1 MVFMGA
7 TRNGHYIN
15 SLSSSAVALTPSLVF
30 LEHPVAIQLSLSQ
43 SVTVEHTSSA
53 DAASLTPTQRTMV
66 FKIFKLLKKCNYFN
80 FTLQFR

>member
-1 MVFMGA
+1 MFNFSLECQALFSQMKE
-7 TRNGHYIN
+7 RN
-15 SLSSSAVALTPSLVF
+15 S
-30 LEHPVAIQLSLSQ
+30 SLSQ